1 MDYQQ
6 MFYLRDKY
14 EDTDVKQNSY
24 RKNKLPQIYINPNS
38 NPNTIRPT
46 GHKTYFMNY

>member
-14 EDTDVKQNSY
+14 EDIDVKQNLYKKS
-24 RKNKLPQIYINPNS
+24 LPQVYINTNS